1 MENTSSDENDL
12 DTSWIQ
18 EEEKLET
25 IEKNYQQEPM
35 ENIDIFFL
43 YINADD
49 YIEKIIC
56 ENHSLSEIVLKKEYI
71 LHLIQ
76 SKKKTLNNHRYK
88 FMDMLLYNIDLR
100 PEHIQTFSN
109 TEVNEENAR
118 GFLKTYPIV
127 DDVAISPSIFIFHN
141 INSLFFLFKENP
153 NEPVPIKSILKKDS
167 PLRSLHKVT
176 KKVKIVVDKMHNGT
190 TKKNRSEPI

>member
-76 SKKKTLNNHRYK
+76 SKKRTLNNHRYK

-118 GFLKTYPIV
+118 SFLKTYPIV
-127 DDVAISPSIFIFHN
+127 DDVTISPSIFIFHN

-153 NEPVPIKSILKKDS
+153 NEPMPIKSILKRDNGQ
-167 PLRSLHKVT
+167 RSLHKVT
-176 KKVKIVVDKMHNGT
+176 KKVKIVVDKMHNGM

>member
-12 DTSWIQ
+12 DTSWIR

-56 ENHSLSEIVLKKEYI
+56 ENHTLSEIVLKKEYI

-76 SKKKTLNNHRYK
+76 SKKRTLNNHRYK

-118 GFLKTYPIV
+118 SFLKTYPIV
-127 DDVAISPSIFIFHN
+127 DDVTISPSIFIFHN

-153 NEPVPIKSILKKDS
+153 NEPIPIKSILKRDNCQ
-167 PLRSLHKVT
+167 RSLHKVT
-176 KKVKIVVDKMHNGT
+176 KKVKIVVDKMHNGM

>member
-1 MENTSSDENDL
+1 MENSSSDDNDL
-12 DTSWIQ
+12 DTSWIR

-25 IEKNYQQEPM
+25 IEKNYQREPM

-56 ENHSLSEIVLKKEYI
+56 ENHSLSDIVLKKEYI

-76 SKKKTLNNHRYK
+76 SKKRTLNSHRYK
-88 FMDMLLYNIDLR
+88 FMDMLLFNADLD
-100 PEHIQTFSN
+100 PDHIQTFSQ
-109 TEVNEENAR
+109 TEINLENAR

-153 NEPVPIKSILKKDS
+153 NEPMPIKSILKKDG

-176 KKVKIVVDKMHNGT
+176 KKVRIIVDKSHSGM
-190 TKKNRSEPI
+190 TKKNRSEQI

>member
-1 MENTSSDENDL
+1 MENTSSDEDDL

-25 IEKNYQQEPM
+25 IEKNYRQEPM

-76 SKKKTLNNHRYK
+76 SKKRTLNNRRYK
-88 FMDMLLYNIDLR
+88 FIDMLLYNIDLG

-127 DDVAISPSIFIFHN
+127 DDVTISPSIFIFHN

-153 NEPVPIKSILKKDS
+153 NEPIPIKSILKKDG

-176 KKVKIVVDKMHNGT
+176 KKVKIVVDKMHNGM